1 MAVWLI
7 IILGI
12 VQGASEFLPIS
23 SSGHLV
29 VLYNIFS
36 VTENNI
42 LLSVVLHIATLLAVL
57 ICYRKELLLLIKNP
71 FCKTNK
77 MLIVATIPTVILVV
91 LFKEIVEKSF
101 SGNFIIVGF
110 LITAIILAVS
120 QIVRNKHN
128 TNNNLAKTTEF
139 MTISDSI
146 INLNINYK
154 QALLI
159 GVMQGVAV
167 FPGISRSGST
177 IATGLICG
185 VNKKDSADFSFL
197 LSIPIIV
204 AGMLFELLE
213 IFTGN
218 VVVTIPA
225 TTLSVG
231 FLFSFLSGLLSI
243 KLMLKFVK
251 NKNLIWFSVYLILLS
266 LFLILNMFVF
276 KLF

>member
-120 QIVRNKHN
+120 QIVRNKQN
-128 TNNNLAKTTEF
+128 ANNNLAKTTEF

-146 INLNINYK
+146 TNLNINYK

>member
-1 MAVWLI
+1 MSVWLI

-57 ICYRKELLLLIKNP
+57 ICYRNELLLLIKNP

-128 TNNNLAKTTEF
+128 TNNNLAKTTQF

>member
-1 MAVWLI
+1 MAIWLI

-42 LLSVVLHIATLLAVL
+42 LLSIILHIATLLAVI
-57 ICYRKELLLLIKNP
+57 ICYRKQLFLLIKNP
-71 FCKTNK
+71 FCQTNK
-77 MLIVATIPTVILVV
+77 KLIIASIPTVIIVV
-91 LFKEIVEKSF
+91 LLKGIVEKSF
-101 SGNFIIVGF
+101 SGNFVIAGF
-110 LITAIILAVS
+110 LITAIILIVS
-120 QIVRNKHN
+120 QLVSNKQ
-128 TNNNLAKTTEF
+128 NNN
-139 MTISDSI
+139 TILTKSSVFLTKSEDI
-146 INLNINYK
+146 TNLNINYK
-154 QALLI
+154 QAVLI
-159 GVMQGVAV
+159 GTMQGVAI

-185 VNKKDSADFSFL
+185 VSKRDSADFSFL

-204 AGMLFELLE
+204 AGMLFEVLE
-213 IFTGN
+213 IFAGN

-225 TTLSVG
+225 ITLTVG

-243 KLMLKFVK
+243 KLMLNFVK

>member
-120 QIVRNKHN
+120 QIVRNKQN

-185 VNKKDSADFSFL
+185 VSKRDSADFSFL

-204 AGMLFELLE
+204 AGMLFEVLE

-225 TTLSVG
+225 ITLSVG